1 METFFWVVI
10 GMLAVTY
17 LARLIPMLVLSR
29 MEVPEGFRRW
39 LQFVPVAVLSA
50 LLVPNILLQNGG
62 LALRLDNTYL
72 LAAVPTLIVAA
83 RFKNIFLTVLCG
95 IICLM
100 IIRFAFGVL

>member
-1 METFFWVVI
+1 
-10 GMLAVTY
+10 MLAVTY

-29 MEVPEGFRRW
+29 LEIPAGFRRW

-50 LLVPNILLQNGG
+50 LLMPNILLQNGG

-72 LAAVPTLIVAA
+72 LAAVPTVIVAA

-100 IIRFAFGVL
+100 LIRLAFGIL

>member
-1 METFFWVVI
+1 MQTFFWVVA

-17 LARLIPMLVLSR
+17 LARLVPMLVLSR
-29 MEVPEGFRRW
+29 MEIPAGFRRW

-50 LLVPNILLQNGG
+50 LLAPNILLQNGG

-72 LAAVPTLIVAA
+72 LAAVPTMFVAA

-95 IICLM
+95 IVCLVL
-100 IIRFAFGVL
+100 IRLALGML

>member
-1 METFFWVVI
+1 MENFLWVVI

-29 MEVPEGFRRW
+29 MEIPEGFRRW

-100 IIRFAFGVL
+100 IIRFAFGIL

>member
-17 LARLIPMLVLSR
+17 LARLVPMLVLSR
-29 MEVPEGFRRW
+29 MEIPEGFRRW

>member
-1 METFFWVVI
+1 MQTFLWVVI
-10 GMLAVTY
+10 GMMAVTY

-29 MEVPEGFRRW
+29 TEIPEGFQRW

-50 LLVPNILLQNGG
+50 LLVPSVLLQNGG

-72 LAAVPTLIVAA
+72 LATVPTLIVAA

-95 IICLM
+95 IICL
-100 IIRFAFGVL
+100 ILIRIAFGML

>member
-1 METFFWVVI
+1 
-10 GMLAVTY
+10 MLAVTY

-29 MEVPEGFRRW
+29 LEIPAGFRRW

-72 LAAVPTLIVAA
+72 LAAVPTVIVAA

-100 IIRFAFGVL
+100 LIRLAFGIL

>member
-1 METFFWVVI
+1 MEAFFWVVI

-17 LARLIPMLVLSR
+17 LARLVPMLVLSR
-29 MEVPEGFRRW
+29 MEIPEGFRRW

>member
-1 METFFWVVI
+1 MENFLWIVI

-29 MEVPEGFRRW
+29 VEIPAGFRRW
-39 LQFVPVAVLSA
+39 LEFVPVAVLAA
-50 LLVPNILLQNGG
+50 LLVPNVLLQNGN

-72 LAAVPTLIVAA
+72 LAAVPTVIVAA

-95 IICLM
+95 IICLLLV
-100 IIRFAFGVL
+100 RLAFGML

>member
-100 IIRFAFGVL
+100 IIRFAFGIL

>member
-1 METFFWVVI
+1 MGNFLWVVI

-29 MEVPEGFRRW
+29 LEIPAGFRRW

-72 LAAVPTLIVAA
+72 LAAVPTVIVAA

-100 IIRFAFGVL
+100 LIRLAFGIL

>member
-29 MEVPEGFRRW
+29 VEIPEGFRRW

-50 LLVPNILLQNGG
+50 LLVPNVLLQNGG
-62 LALRLDNTYL
+62 LALRLDNTFL

-100 IIRFAFGVL
+100 IIRFAFGML

>member
-1 METFFWVVI
+1 MQTFLWIVA
-10 GMLAVTY
+10 GMVAVTY
-17 LARLIPMLVLSR
+17 LPRLIPMLILSR
-29 MEVPEGFRRW
+29 MEIPEGFRRW

-50 LLVPNILLQNGG
+50 LLAPNILLQNGG

-72 LAAVPTLIVAA
+72 LAAVPTVIVAA

-100 IIRFAFGVL
+100 MIRFAFGML

>member
-1 METFFWVVI
+1 MENFLWVVI

-29 MEVPEGFRRW
+29 MEIPEGFRRW

>member
-1 METFFWVVI
+1 MENFLWIVI

-17 LARLIPMLVLSR
+17 LARLVPMLVLSR
-29 MEVPEGFRRW
+29 MEIPEGFRRW
-39 LQFVPVAVLSA
+39 LEFVPVAVLSA
-50 LLVPNILLQNGG
+50 LLVPNVLLQNGG

-100 IIRFAFGVL
+100 LIRLAFGML

>member
-1 METFFWVVI
+1 MENFLWVVI

-100 IIRFAFGVL
+100 IIRFAFGIL